1 MWPHSSPRQLFHF
14 FLTRLHIL
22 LSRWWC
28 LNSLWFSSAEMRL
41 MLTFP
46 RIMNDT
52 VHQSQAKILGALN
65 FKDVKSLNPA
75 QGLWTGLVKFY
86 KPLSPFHRLLRGE
99 LPPELAPTLLYHP
112 RVCNRGERGERW
124 LEDLNSIIGTT
135 IVDKSNMASFDVTV
149 LRLKVFRHKH
159 LRHYPWFLC
168 LVDTLS
174 GDSLESQLCFV
185 RLTFVGCSLSW
196 HDFAIVS
203 EGCVC
208 QDEYYSK
215 KKHHIMN
222 IYSL

>member
-99 LPPELAPTLLYHP
+99 LPPDHAPTLLYHP
-112 RVCNRGERGERW
+112 RVCNRGRESSVIRVDCSDPTVEGFWTWRVGRIFLMSRRCRWSGWSSRPEAIKHVNRGGGEGGGGQSEVEGRKMVGRPELHYW
-124 LEDLNSIIGTT
+124 DDDSRQIQHG
-135 IVDKSNMASFDVTV
+135 VFWRHSF
-149 LRLKVFRHKH
+149 KV
-159 LRHYPWFLC
+159 
-168 LVDTLS
+168 
-174 GDSLESQLCFV
+174 
-185 RLTFVGCSLSW
+185 
-196 HDFAIVS
+196 
-203 EGCVC
+203 EG
-208 QDEYYSK
+208 
-215 KKHHIMN
+215 I
-222 IYSL
+222 

>member
-99 LPPELAPTLLYHP
+99 LPPEHAPTLLYHP
-112 RVCNRGERGERW
+112 RVCNRGESLAVSGWTVVILLLKGSW
-124 LEDLNSIIGTT
+124 LEGL
-135 IVDKSNMASFDVTV
+135 AEYF
-149 LRLKVFRHKH
+149 
-159 LRHYPWFLC
+159 WC
-168 LVDTLS
+168 LVDVDGQRTMNQRTMNH
-174 GDSLESQLCFV
+174 EV
-185 RLTFVGCSLSW
+185 
-196 HDFAIVS
+196 
-203 EGCVC
+203 
-208 QDEYYSK
+208 QDQRQ
-215 KKHHIMN
+215 
-222 IYSL
+222 